1 MTINTIANHERTS
14 SHMRWGLLAPITLL
28 LFGVGVLCLGAAQ
41 QASQSGGTPWA
52 VPLAL
57 AGTVGAWGFLAL
69 LYVINWRAARVR
81 AAMARNSFV
90 VPRKGGFLKGALIGT
105 LLVVALQVVS
115 VLIGL
120 FYPGLDEG
128 ERNFFL
134 VVPTF
139 YLTGLYTVVPIAPLL
154 GGWLGRMWRAT
165 SV

>member
-1 MTINTIANHERTS
+1 
-14 SHMRWGLLAPITLL
+14 MRSPTD
-28 LFGVGVLCLGAAQ
+28 
-41 QASQSGGTPWA
+41 
-52 VPLAL
+52 AL
-57 AGTVGAWGFLAL
+57 
-69 LYVINWRAARVR
+69 VR

-90 VPRKGGFLKGALIGT
+90 VPRKGGFKKGALIGT
-105 LLVVALQVVS
+105 LLIVALQVAS

-154 GGWLGRMWRAT
+154 GGWLGRVWRAT